1 MENNNIQKNK
11 FITIAKFALLLVFV
25 IGIPVYLYFFH
36 NELITSFRSLDEVKD
51 FLLRNE
57 AESILIYL
65 GLQIL
70 HIVVAIIPGQ
80 PFHIASGFV
89 FGFWFG
95 YALSTAGIVMGSII
109 TFYLSRIL
117 GKDAMYLFFGE
128 KKFTKFLN
136 LVNSKKGI
144 IIIFLIYFIPG
155 LPKEGLGYVVGL
167 SKIKLLP
174 FLLIAVI
181 GRTPA
186 LMVSVVIGSM
196 YDHDSFTG
204 IIIISSIAVILC
216 VFAVVYRKKIM
227 TRLNESFDKIAKGEP
242 Q

>member
-1 MENNNIQKNK
+1 
-11 FITIAKFALLLVFV
+11 
-25 IGIPVYLYFFH
+25 
-36 NELITSFRSLDEVKD
+36 
-51 FLLRNE
+51 
-57 AESILIYL
+57 L

-70 HIVVAIIPGQ
+70 HIVVAVIPGQ

-95 YALSTAGIVMGSII
+95 YLLSIIGIMMGSII

-136 LVNSKKGI
+136 LVNSKKGM
-144 IIIFLIYFIPG
+144 IIIFLIYLIPG

-167 SKIKLLP
+167 SKIRLWP
-174 FLLIAVI
+174 FLLMMLV

-186 LMVSVVIGSM
+186 LMVSVIIGSM
-196 YDHDSFTG
+196 YDHDSYTA
-204 IIIISSIAVILC
+204 IIIISAIAVILC
-216 VFAVVYRKKIM
+216 VLAVIYRKKIM
-227 TRLNESFDKIAKGEP
+227 QKVDDHFDRLSNPEN
-242 Q
+242 